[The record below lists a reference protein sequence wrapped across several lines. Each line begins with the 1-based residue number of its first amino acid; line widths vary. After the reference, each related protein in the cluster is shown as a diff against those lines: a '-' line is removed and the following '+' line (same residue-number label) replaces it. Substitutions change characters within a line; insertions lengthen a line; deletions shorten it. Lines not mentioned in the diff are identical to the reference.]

1 MSQNIIIVGA
11 GGFGREVQW
20 LIERI
25 NKDKTEKKWKLIGYV
40 DDGMQIGTDVN
51 GVPVLG
57 GIDYLQKLKEPVNAV
72 CAIGNAEIRKKVIQ
86 KLTENERIDF
96 PNLIDPSV
104 QLSEKIK
111 MGRGN
116 IICAGTILTVDIVLQ
131 DFIILNLDCTVGH
144 DVRLDSYVTV
154 YPSVN
159 ISGNVTVGEACELG
173 TGAQIIQGK
182 ALKEKTIVGAGAV
195 VIDDLPGYCTAVGI
209 PAVVVKQ
216 K

>member
-25 NKDKTEKKWKLIGYV
+25 NKDKTEKKWNLIGYV

-96 PNLIDPSV
+96 PNLIDPFV

-131 DFIILNLDCTVGH
+131 DFVILNLDCTVGH
-144 DVRLDSYVTV
+144 DVQLDSYVTV

-159 ISGNVTVGEACELG
+159 ISGNVIVGGACELG
-173 TGAQIIQGK
+173 TGAQIIQGRV
-182 ALKEKTIVGAGAV
+182 LKEKTIVGAGAV
-195 VIDDLPGYCTAVGI
+195 VINDLPGYCTAVGV